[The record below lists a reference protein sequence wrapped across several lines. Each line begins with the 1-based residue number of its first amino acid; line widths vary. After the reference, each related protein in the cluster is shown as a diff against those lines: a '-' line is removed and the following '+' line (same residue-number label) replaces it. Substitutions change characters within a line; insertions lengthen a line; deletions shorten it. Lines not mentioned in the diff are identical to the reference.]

1 MGAQCALGYAYRN
14 GTGMDQNECHSV
26 KWFRKAAAQGDEGA
40 QRVLRGW
47 DTTLGNVGMRWQVI
61 FDPNPRA
68 SVVEVGREQHWIRG
82 SSAEDEQDEEAYEG
96 ESQEDAGMV
105 RRMSPYVVYCEL
117 DADALMAKVID
128 VGEVRAMA
136 EEAACRECGCD
147 ASVVTSVD
155 GNFTDDVYH
164 MTLRVRLL
172 ASGELTRDDTAPSLA
187 KKRGADDGAVGDRG
201 SISGSSA
208 KGQPQEAEVQE
219 LTVCC
224 SDGTSHKLAASPS
237 TTVLEVKQHV
247 RRTAG
252 CGANAA
258 DAEEERALPFRPFC
272 WQDDLKDEHAA
283 RRQYVYK
290 PGMEDELA
298 DVRSMASLGNP
309 PVLFLILG
317 TEELLMDRLE
327 AEAVALRGR
336 LEGVKL
342 RDLARCDNASM
353 MEEAWGVEAAGG
365 AGAGSGLPCKK
376 HRAH

>member
-1 MGAQCALGYAYRN
+1 MDRVLAEQGNVGAQCALGYAYHN
-14 GTGMDQNECHSV
+14 GTGVDQNECHSV

-40 QRVLRGW
+40 QRVLRKW
-47 DTTLGNVGMRWQVI
+47 DTTLGNVGMRWQVK

-68 SVVEVGREQHWIRG
+68 SVVEVGREQYWIRG

-117 DADALMAKVID
+117 DATSVID

-136 EEAACRECGCD
+136 EEAACRECGCG

-155 GNFTDDVYH
+155 GNFTDGVYH

-201 SISGSSA
+201 SSGSST
-208 KGQPQEAEVQE
+208 KGQPQEAEVHE

-224 SDGTSHKLAASPS
+224 PPDGTSHKLAVSPS

-258 DAEEERALPFRPFC
+258 GAEEERALSVRPFC
-272 WQDDLKDEHAA
+272 WQDDLKDEHAV
-283 RRQYVYK
+283 RRQYVYE
-290 PGMEDELA
+290 PGNEDELA
-298 DVRSMASLGNP
+298 DVQSMASLGNP
-309 PVLFLILG
+309 PVLFL
-317 TEELLMDRLE
+317 
-327 AEAVALRGR
+327 
-336 LEGVKL
+336 
-342 RDLARCDNASM
+342 
-353 MEEAWGVEAAGG
+353 
-365 AGAGSGLPCKK
+365 
-376 HRAH
+376 